1 MARFHYRAYQQDGRV
16 VADVVAASSESDAV
30 RDLMAQGLTPFEVI
44 ESGAIPKGKV
54 AAARGKIAP
63 RVLAGFSRNLASM
76 LAGGLPLDEA
86 LKLLADD
93 PEDRRVSRLA
103 AELRNGVLGGQSLAG
118 ALAALRTPPADYVI
132 GLVRAGEEGGSTVP
146 VLNRL
151 ATSIETELRLT
162 EAVRGALIYPA
173 ILLLTALVSLSVIL
187 LVVAPAL
194 EPVLESSSNPT
205 PAAAAWLMAMSHGLR
220 DNWPVLTIAP
230 LAFWLLAMSWS
241 RTAAGKHALSGMVF
255 RLPVVG
261 PLVRDMESARCLT
274 SLSALLENGVSLV
287 PAMEIAGEGARNPLV
302 RRALGRIA
310 DEVRVG
316 VRLSDAIADDGFLPM
331 TAAQLA
337 AVGERSGD
345 MPGQLAQAST
355 ILEGRSSRRI
365 ATLTTLAGPAM
376 TLLLGVLIGGIV
388 LTLLSAIMSVND
400 LAV

>member
-1 MARFHYRAYQQDGRV
+1 MAQFRYRAFLADGRV
-16 VADVVAASSESDAV
+16 ISDVISAVTESEAV
-30 RDLMAQGLTPFEVI
+30 RDLMGRGLTPFEI
-44 ESGAIPKGKV
+44 SEAGK
-54 AAARGKIAP
+54 ADATGGKTGHARQPP
-63 RVLAGFSRNLASM
+63 RVLAGLCRNLASM

-93 PEDRRVSRLA
+93 PEDKRVSRLA
-103 AELRNGVLGGQSLAG
+103 ADLRNGVLSGQSLAEAMAG
-118 ALAALRTPPADYVI
+118 LRAPPADYVI

-151 ATSIETELRLT
+151 ADSIDNELRLT
-162 EAVRGALIYPA
+162 EAIRGALIYPL
-173 ILLLTALVSLSVIL
+173 ILLLTAIVSICVIL

-194 EPVLESSSNPT
+194 EPVLASSGNET
-205 PAAAAWLMAMSHGLR
+205 PAAAAWLMSASKALR
-220 DNWPVLTIAP
+220 ETWPVLTITP
-230 LAFWLLAMSWS
+230 LLLWLAAMSWS
-241 RTAAGKHALSGMVF
+241 RTLAGQRSLS
-255 RLPVVG
+255 RLVMQMPVAG
-261 PLVRDMESARCLT
+261 ALVRDVESARCLT

-287 PAMEIAGEGARNPLV
+287 PAMEIAGQGARNPLV
-302 RRALGRIA
+302 RQALGRIG

-345 MPGQLAQAST
+345 MPGQLAQAAT
-355 ILEGRSSRRI
+355 ILEARSRRRI
-365 ATLTTLAGPAM
+365 ATLTTLAGPVM

-400 LAV
+400 LAL